1 MRHGLL
7 SSLSGLLGGLV
18 LLAACSGGGARTGG
32 STMGKAVFVVSD
44 AAADMGAVSKVNLTI
59 DSVRIHAS
67 GGAWTAVST
76 EAKTFD
82 LLELDAKGTSQLLAQ
97 ADITAGT
104 YDQIE
109 LQVTKAVVVD
119 AKGEHEAKLP
129 SGKLQLKGTLE
140 VKAGATASA
149 NFDFLADQSL
159 HVTGEGRYILAPVIK
174 LETKADAKAEIQ
186 SNNEVR
192 IQGGQTTTQAEVG
205 MDIEGN
211 VDAGLRITPDAVL
224 TVSSSG
230 KVVQTRGHALA
241 VGTIKAVDTTNGTVT
256 ITTKG
261 GNEIVLHLAG
271 NTSIR
276 VKGAVT
282 PIAGLAAKAGAEVL
296 VEYNTETKALA
307 TVAAEVDAKSR
318 AEASSDLKLTGTVK
332 SVDAAKGTVTVA
344 TDSGADVVLQIGSN
358 SKIQLDGAI
367 GGLLGLGAQVGSRV
381 EARYDASTRTV
392 NALEADASARAAVNG
407 TIKAVDTTTGAITI
421 VAKDGT
427 EVTLKVES
435 DSKLMMTG
443 TMTTLA
449 ALKSMV
455 GAEVTA
461 EYSQRTKAIANL
473 NARLTGEQAT
483 SVRGVLKAVNTAQGT
498 VTIVASDG
506 GEVVLNVTGA
516 SSISTEGSAGS
527 LASLASKIGS
537 EVTVQY
543 NAQTK
548 TVAHLNV
555 HGQAQTKGSVTGTL
569 KSVDATAGTI
579 TIAVAGG
586 ADLVL
591 NVASDARLQVD
602 GAATALAALAARV
615 GSQVTVEYNTQ
626 TKAVVNLEARSRSS
640 GSQISV
646 SGTLLAINA
655 PTNTVLIGTAT
666 GAVEVIV
673 NADTKIELDGTSS
686 FLANLGARIG
696 SQVSADYNSE
706 TKVAS
711 RVSVR
716 ALVATGSMS
725 VTGTLKSV
733 NVLTNT
739 VTVTTAS
746 GAELVLD
753 VTSATKLQAG
763 GTVATTAAL
772 TTKIGGQVTVE
783 YNAQTN
789 AATSISAA

>member
-1 MRHGLL
+1 M
-7 SSLSGLLGGLV
+7 
-18 LLAACSGGGARTGG
+18 
-32 STMGKAVFVVSD
+32 
-44 AAADMGAVSKVNLTI
+44 
-59 DSVRIHAS
+59 
-67 GGAWTAVST
+67 
-76 EAKTFD
+76 
-82 LLELDAKGTSQLLAQ
+82 
-97 ADITAGT
+97 
-104 YDQIE
+104 
-109 LQVTKAVVVD
+109 
-119 AKGEHEAKLP
+119 
-129 SGKLQLKGTLE
+129 
-140 VKAGATASA
+140 
-149 NFDFLADQSL
+149 
-159 HVTGEGRYILAPVIK
+159 
-174 LETKADAKAEIQ
+174 
-186 SNNEVR
+186 
-192 IQGGQTTTQAEVG
+192 
-205 MDIEGN
+205 
-211 VDAGLRITPDAVL
+211 
-224 TVSSSG
+224 
-230 KVVQTRGHALA
+230 
-241 VGTIKAVDTTNGTVT
+241 
-256 ITTKG
+256 
-261 GNEIVLHLAG
+261 
-271 NTSIR
+271 
-276 VKGAVT
+276 
-282 PIAGLAAKAGAEVL
+282 
-296 VEYNTETKALA
+296 
-307 TVAAEVDAKSR
+307 
-318 AEASSDLKLTGTVK
+318 
-332 SVDAAKGTVTVA
+332 
-344 TDSGADVVLQIGSN
+344 
-358 SKIQLDGAI
+358 
-367 GGLLGLGAQVGSRV
+367 GSRV